1 MPNAAVGHLL
11 RLQSNDGGFGAYPGA
26 ESRTESTA
34 LAALALLR
42 ASETDA
48 VEAAGAALGWLESSQ
63 LASGAWPLAP
73 GFGEANWSTSLA
85 VLALSYNGNPGVIE
99 AGARWLIDEE
109 GHGATWW
116 VRLLFKFFPGRKTVD
131 LDADLVGWP
140 WASGTFSWVEP
151 TSYAMVA
158 LKRLRS
164 VIGSQGRLETRLEER
179 LADADLLLADRAC
192 VGGGWNYGNK
202 RVFDEDLWPYP
213 DTTAVALL
221 ALADRGDLPSVSEA
235 LDVLPGLLDENPSM
249 LALSLGSLALAAHH
263 RDSTP
268 PRARLSDRV
277 ETWESGEI
285 RALAW
290 AALALSENDDV
301 LGLSGG

>member
-1 MPNAAVGHLL
+1 MPNVAVSHLL
-11 RLQSNDGGFGAYPGA
+11 RLQSDDGGFGAYPGA

-42 ASETDA
+42 ASETDVA
-48 VEAAGAALGWLESSQ
+48 EAAAAALGWLESSQ

-73 GFGEANWSTSLA
+73 GFREASWSTSLA
-85 VLALSYNGNPGVIE
+85 VLALSYEGDPGVIE

-109 GHGATWW
+109 GRGATWW
-116 VRLLFKFFPGRKTVD
+116 VRLLFKLFPARKTVD
-131 LDADLVGWP
+131 LDTDLVGWP

-158 LKRLRS
+158 LKRLRG
-164 VIGSQGRLETRLEER
+164 VMGSPGRLEAR

-202 RVFDEDLWPYP
+202 RVFEEDLWPYP

-235 LDVLPGLLDENPSM
+235 LDVLPGMLADNQSM
-249 LALSLGSLALAAHH
+249 LALSLGSLALAAHR
-263 RDSTP
+263 RDAAQ
-268 PRARLSDRV
+268 PRAWLSDRLATG
-277 ETWESGEI
+277 ETGEI

-290 AALALSENDDV
+290 AALALAENDDV